1 MGWLMR
7 KSRRWR
13 KTPNNVLT
21 IDASLIRSI
30 VCDNI
35 DFAVPTSLYDYM
47 YEVDDD
53 TLNWL
58 GEQIINDPDLW
69 LAITDAVNS
78 YALSLKFQ
86 EVLDQGGME
95 NE

>member
-1 MGWLMR
+1 
-7 KSRRWR
+7 
-13 KTPNNVLT
+13 
-21 IDASLIRSI
+21 
-30 VCDNI
+30 
-35 DFAVPTSLYDYM
+35 M